1 MNDIRDKRFDVKGF
15 PTLYLHTATGNVIP
29 YEGNR
34 NKDDFISFINKNKDT
49 VGETVVLEG
58 IEAPK
63 DEL

>member
-1 MNDIRDKRFDVKGF
+1 VKGF
-15 PTLYLHTATGNVIP
+15 PTLYLHTASGKIIP

-49 VGETVVLEG
+49 LQVT
-58 IEAPK
+58 EALADVEVPK

>member
-1 MNDIRDKRFDVKGF
+1 M
-15 PTLYLHTATGNVIP
+15 IP

-49 VGETVVLEG
+49 VGESVGLEG
-58 IEAPK
+58 IEVPK